1 MPSLS
6 DIVAEHTGLTE
17 ADHRWLKLLV
27 SEWQLLADLSF
38 SDLVLWVPDTRR
50 ERVLG
55 GGADPAD
62 DRTDVA
68 VRRRGG

>member
-1 MPSLS
+1 MPSMSEVVSRHTDLS
-6 DIVAEHTGLTE
+6 DDDE
-17 ADHRWLKLLV
+17 RWLRLLV

-38 SDLVLWVPDTRR
+38 SDLVLWVPDRDP
-50 ERVLG
+50 ERLLG

-62 DRTDVA
+62 HGTDLA